1 MEKKL
6 SVFDCDT
13 KRALKRVKR
22 NNQRE
27 ERVSKGQRQKGE
39 REMLKGVGS
48 ESVAKHDTNTRNP
61 PPHPR
66 HHPHHPPQRLLIAV
80 ITRFSRQPLPSQGKL
95 RYPMQIESP
104 R

>member
-1 MEKKL
+1 MKKKL
-6 SVFDCDT
+6 SVFDCDI
-13 KRALKRVKR
+13 KRALKLVKR

-27 ERVSKGQRQKGE
+27 ERVSKGQRRKGE

-48 ESVAKHDTNTRNP
+48 ESVAKHDTNT
-61 PPHPR
+61 PHPR

>member
-1 MEKKL
+1 MKKKL

-61 PPHPR
+61 PP
-66 HHPHHPPQRLLIAV
+66 PP
-80 ITRFSRQPLPSQGKL
+80 PPPSTPPSSETVNCCNYKV
-95 RYPMQIESP
+95 
-104 R
+104 